1 MVVAQTDK
9 VLGQHPLVAPR
20 IYIEIKMTGE
30 GNTQRKRKNAQA
42 NNITTTKVDVL
53 PNISCTPAS
62 SYANFTLDV

>member
-9 VLGQHPLVAPR
+9 VLGQHPLMAPR
-20 IYIEIKMTGE
+20 IYIEIEMTGE
-30 GNTQRKRKNAQA
+30 ENTQRKRKNAQA

-53 PNISCTPAS
+53 PNSCTPS